1 MRTAPSFLLVGALL
15 VASTSLAQPT
25 RRPLRQATDAFAD
38 ALNRANRASPQC
50 RQGVVGPLQSLTG
63 RVAALS
69 PQSATWRDYQEASQE
84 ASQVASTAAWNRCPD
99 AVVDAVER
107 GIDRLDEA
115 RGMAWNDRRQ
125 DRRDDRDD
133 RRDDRDDRRDDR
145 DDQVFN
151 GFAQLAALRVN
162 VNDRFDNEAAVK
174 VMVPELTLRAMR
186 GQGFYLGARFK
197 SFEGHWSEWVTTQQ
211 WTVPQ
216 DPFVWRNAFTHYF
229 RYSTLAEE
237 DFANGRFVARVA
249 LFDAGGRQLAFRE
262 VTFRVPRLPQLPVGP
277 PVVVQPVPAPVVRDC
292 GTGTDIGCGMM
303 RDGFFPMDGA
313 TWAGFMR
320 SLQSNPNENL
330 RLETVA
336 AALRQ
341 QYVTAVQFGLLLDLF
356 RNENLR
362 MRVAELGAPRLV
374 NPQHALGYAEKFRNA
389 NLNAAYTRLI
399 LSQPGMGQPVPV
411 QVPPPPPP
419 PMTQPLPPPPPGQAY
434 RDCGTGPQ
442 DPGCGMQKNGRWPLD
457 GRAWNGILISL
468 RGQMNELVREQSVQS
483 MLGPQVVT
491 ADQLGQLL
499 DLFNNEITRLD
510 VAKFMAPRVV
520 NPLHA
525 LQFSTKFR
533 NGLLGQEY
541 TQVMS
546 SQR

>member
-442 DPGCGMQKNGRWPLD
+442 DPGCGMQKNGRWSLD